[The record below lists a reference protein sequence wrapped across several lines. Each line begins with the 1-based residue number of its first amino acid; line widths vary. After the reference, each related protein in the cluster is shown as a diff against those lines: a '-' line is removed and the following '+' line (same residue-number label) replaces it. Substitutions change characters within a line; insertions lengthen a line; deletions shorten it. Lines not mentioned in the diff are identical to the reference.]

1 MSEPKQRLVLSCDRP
16 QSDNDHMEQES
27 LSFGALRKAQRT
39 LNRIHG
45 ESDSGE
51 ETDASYSNPS
61 SSDEESKRKDD
72 SRAKDPKRGVAIAAR
87 RSKNA

>member
-1 MSEPKQRLVLSCDRP
+1 MQ
-16 QSDNDHMEQES
+16 QES

-39 LNRIHG
+39 LDRIHG

-51 ETDASYSNPS
+51 ERDASYSNQS

-72 SRAKDPKRGVAIAAR
+72 SSVKDPRRRGIDIAAR